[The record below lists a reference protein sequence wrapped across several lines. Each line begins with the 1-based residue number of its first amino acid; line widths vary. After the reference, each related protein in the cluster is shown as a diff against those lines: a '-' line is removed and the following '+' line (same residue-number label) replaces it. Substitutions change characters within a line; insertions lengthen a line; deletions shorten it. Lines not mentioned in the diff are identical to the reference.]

1 MFSVYLPVLVTLEGT
16 KKIIR
21 GASLDINLDYY
32 KIFYYVG
39 QMNSISKAAEEL
51 NISQPAVSQ
60 SIKQLEKLVGTKLF
74 VRTPK
79 GVRFTS
85 EGEVLY
91 SYVKRGYEYILL
103 GENKVKE
110 MLNLQ
115 HGEIRI
121 GASDMTLQFYL
132 LPILEKFH
140 ELYPKIKVTVT
151 NAPTPETVKKLLEGK
166 IDFGV
171 VSSPIALKSG
181 ITVKPVREI
190 EDTFVAGSK
199 FSELSKKVLDYKEL
213 EGLPLIC
220 LESNTSTRKYIDEF
234 LLGRGVVLNPEF
246 ELATSDIIVQFA
258 VRNLGIASIV
268 RDFAAKYIERGEL
281 FELKFTKEIPK
292 RSFCVIS
299 DSNSPLSSA
308 AQKIINMI

>member
-1 MFSVYLPVLVTLEGT
+1 MQHNAGGV
-16 KKIIR
+16 R
-21 GASLDINLDYY
+21 LDINLDYY

-60 SIKQLEKLVGTKLF
+60 SIKQLEKMVGAKLF

-91 SYVKRGYEYILL
+91 SYVKRGYEYIIL

-151 NAPTPETVKKLLEGK
+151 NAPTPETVKRLLEGK

-171 VSSPIALKSG
+171 VSSPIAVKSG

-190 EDTFVAGSK
+190 EDIFVAGSK
-199 FSELSKKVLDYKEL
+199 FTELSKRVLEYKEL
-213 EGLPLIC
+213 EGMPFIC

-234 LLGRGVVLNPEF
+234 LLDRGVVLNPEF

-258 VRNLGIASIV
+258 IRNLGIASVV
-268 RDFAAKYIERGEL
+268 RDFASKYIERGEL
-281 FELKFTKEIPK
+281 FELKFTKAIPK

>member
-1 MFSVYLPVLVTLEGT
+1 MQHNAGGV
-16 KKIIR
+16 R
-21 GASLDINLDYY
+21 LDINLDYY

-60 SIKQLEKLVGTKLF
+60 SIKQLEKMVGAKLF

-91 SYVKRGYEYILL
+91 SYVKRGYEYIIL

-151 NAPTPETVKKLLEGK
+151 NAPTPETVKRLLEGK

-171 VSSPIALKSG
+171 VSSPIAVKSG

-190 EDTFVAGSK
+190 EDIFVAGSK
-199 FSELSKKVLDYKEL
+199 FTELSKRVLEYKEL
-213 EGLPLIC
+213 EGMPLIC

-234 LLGRGVVLNPEF
+234 LLDRGVVLNPEF

-258 VRNLGIASIV
+258 IRNLGIASVV
-268 RDFAAKYIERGEL
+268 RDFASKYIEKGEL
-281 FELKFTKEIPK
+281 FELKFTKAIPK